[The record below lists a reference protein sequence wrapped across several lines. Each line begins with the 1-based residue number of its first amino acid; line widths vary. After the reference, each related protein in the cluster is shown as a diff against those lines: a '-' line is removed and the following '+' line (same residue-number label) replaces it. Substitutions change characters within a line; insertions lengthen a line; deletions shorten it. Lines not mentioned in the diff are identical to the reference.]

1 MKGVTPYQTDK
12 SRWRIR
18 HGKCGRTVFTH
29 ELHKYRTPAFSMWYR
44 IYDIH
49 TDSHHFGSLLISN
62 LSKMLKFTATLTA
75 K

>member
-44 IYDIH
+44 VYYIH
-49 TDSHHFGSLLISN
+49 TETVI
-62 LSKMLKFTATLTA
+62 TLA
-75 K
+75 AF